1 MNEKSFALREHE
13 EIFCQIEDIL
23 LSVFHTAIC
32 WRLEV
37 QLVSQIYMIPFKPRR
52 GLDRKNWFSYT
63 EKECQSFGS
72 VRYGKGQWTKRK
84 RFKAET
90 DS

>member
-1 MNEKSFALREHE
+1 
-13 EIFCQIEDIL
+13 
-23 LSVFHTAIC
+23 
-32 WRLEV
+32 
-37 QLVSQIYMIPFKPRR
+37 MIPFKTRR